1 MLRSRSLGPRTLRAN
16 ATFRSRAAT
25 GNSRGRTK
33 RGSPGSRRGR
43 GSTGS
48 RQLADS
54 GKLRARRALR
64 EASPLKPRVG
74 GIFVTG
80 VCRWVRRVDPC
91 GNKTSTN
98 RRRANRIRFSRQ
110 RRVKKRG
117 GGAIRLITVKRPA
130 RPAGGPDPATVHGGG
145 KREQKPRPNR
155 GNRDSVEARQTL
167 QVHALRASNSRSRNL
182 LDVHGLSPAFMRSG
196 GIEKVARD
204 WRKTSQEGKIT

>member
-117 GGAIRLITVKRPA
+117 GGAIRLITVKRPP
-130 RPAGGPDPATVHGGG
+130 RPAGGPGPATVHDGG
-145 KREQKPRPNR
+145 KREQTPRARRFPVDR
-155 GNRDSVEARQTL
+155 VSRDSAPGRKARTNG
-167 QVHALRASNSRSRNL
+167 ARIA
-182 LDVHGLSPAFMRSG
+182 GGPIRSG
-196 GIEKVARD
+196 RD
-204 WRKTSQEGKIT
+204 GSRKSLRPLRSSISGDTVKRTAPP